1 MARLFL
7 TNIDLNQNELQNAV
21 IQNLSTAPLSGN
33 TEGRIYYDSTRKTL
47 RVYRND
53 QIQGAKWYDL
63 SVGGASASTVTLTG
77 DVTGTANVDPTTG
90 IITVATT
97 LHASGTENQINV
109 NDNSN
114 VTTISLADDINVVSG
129 ITIGESTKD
138 GYINI
143 INSAGTQIGRIAAD
157 GANLGIAA
165 VVGDLNLYPDS
176 GIVSIND
183 KSGELHLQK
192 TEYWRNGTQQGII
205 AAQSDSSLRL
215 TATSGQLQ
223 LESNSGDVR
232 INPST
237 QQTWF
242 NNNLVIN
249 GATGQISTAGTSITL
264 NPYSGVVTTL
274 GAELHTSKV
283 ELWQNGDN
291 GGTNRGAVIAHPSDG
306 SLTVA
311 ATGWLHLESHDG
323 GINLDPQNGQTTF
336 SDQIKIDSEGVI
348 STNNADLTLSPD
360 SGNVVINNNL
370 VTDSIVS
377 KNAGT
382 DELIVNANTIVLQT
396 TNTTIGGAG
405 TNGSLTIKNS
415 NSDDVLTV
423 VGSTKLATFAGDV
436 SINGNLNVQGTL
448 TAINKQEIDI
458 TDNTIVLNSN
468 FTTGAPSQDAAI
480 TVKRGSAN
488 DVNIIWSEGN
498 KDWTL
503 TNDGNNYFAIA
514 RKAVFTIGDTSNT
527 SFDVVHNLGTRDL
540 TVQVRENNAEYNLVE
555 TDVAFKDDNTV
566 TVAFTNAPD
575 TNAYK
580 VIIVG

>member
-165 VVGDLNLYPDS
+165 VGGDLNLYPDS
-176 GIVSIND
+176 GLVSIND

-215 TATSGQLQ
+215 TAASGQLQ

-242 NNNLVIN
+242 NNNLVID
-249 GATGQISTAGTSITL
+249 GATGQISTDGTSITL
-264 NPYSGVVTTL
+264 NPDNGVVTTL

-382 DELIVNANTIVLQT
+382 DELTVNANTIVLQT

-436 SINGNLNVQGTL
+436 SINGNLNVKGTL
-448 TAINKQEIDI
+448 TAINKEEIDVA
-458 TDNTIVLNSN
+458 DNTIVLNSN
-468 FTTGAPSQDAAI
+468 FTTGTPSQDAAI

-514 RKAVFTIGDTSNT
+514 RKAVFTVGDTSNT
-527 SFDVVHNLGTRDL
+527 SFDVVHNLGTRDV
-540 TVQVRENNAEYNLVE
+540 TVMVRENNAEYNVVD
-555 TDVAFKDDNTV
+555 TDIRMKDDNTV

-580 VIIVG
+580 IIIVG

>member
-21 IQNLSTAPLSGN
+21 IQNLSTAPSSGN

-47 RVYRND
+47 RVWRND
-53 QIQGAKWYDL
+53 SIQGAKWYDL

-90 IITVATT
+90 IITVDT
-97 LHASGTENQINV
+97 HFNVSGTANQIAV
-109 NDNSN
+109 NDISN
-114 VTTISLADDINVVSG
+114 TTTISLTDDINVVSG

-165 VVGDLNLYPDS
+165 GDGDLNLYPDS
-176 GIVSIND
+176 GLVSINN

-192 TEYWRNGTQQGII
+192 TEYWRSGTQQGII

-242 NNNLVIN
+242 NNNLVID
-249 GATGQISTAGTSITL
+249 GTTGQISTGGTSITL
-264 NPYSGVVTTL
+264 NPDSGVVTTL

-283 ELWQNGDN
+283 EFWQNGDN

-323 GINLDPQNGQTTF
+323 GINLDPQNGQITF
-336 SDQIKIDSEGVI
+336 SDQVKIDSEGNI
-348 STNNADLTLSPD
+348 TTNNVDLTLSPD

-377 KNAGT
+377 KDGS
-382 DELIVNANTIVLQT
+382 ANTLNISANAIQITSTDVI
-396 TNTTIGGAG
+396 IGGGG
-405 TNGSLTIKNS
+405 TNGKFQVLDS
-415 NSDDVLTV
+415 NGTNAFVIDGSNKEAQFGGNLTV
-423 VGSTKLATFAGDV
+423 D
-436 SINGNLNVQGTL
+436 GNLNVTGTL
-448 TAINKQEIDI
+448 NAVNRTEINVE
-458 TDNTIVLNSN
+458 DNTVRLN
-468 FTTGAPSQDAAI
+468 TGWTGAPVADAGI
-480 TVKRGSAN
+480 IVTRGTAN
-488 DVNIIWSEGN
+488 DTAIIWSEAN

-503 TNDGNNYFAIA
+503 TNDGSNYFAIA
-514 RKAVFTIGDTSNT
+514 RKAVFTVGDASNT
-527 SFDVVHNLGTRDL
+527 SFDIIHNLGTRDL
-540 TVQVRENNAEYNLVE
+540 TVQVRENNADYNLVE
-555 TDVAFKDDNTV
+555 TDVAFKDANTV
-566 TVAFTNAPD
+566 TISFTDAPD
-575 TNAYK
+575 ANAYK
-580 VIIVG
+580 VVIVG

>member
-165 VVGDLNLYPDS
+165 VGGDLNLYPDS
-176 GIVSIND
+176 GLVSIND

-215 TATSGQLQ
+215 TAASGQLQ

-242 NNNLVIN
+242 NNNLVID
-249 GATGQISTAGTSITL
+249 GATGQISTDGTSITL
-264 NPYSGVVTTL
+264 NPDNGVVTTL

-458 TDNTIVLNSN
+458 ADNTIVLNSN
-468 FTTGAPSQDAAI
+468 FTTGTPSQDAAI

-514 RKAVFTIGDTSNT
+514 RKAVFTVGDTSNT